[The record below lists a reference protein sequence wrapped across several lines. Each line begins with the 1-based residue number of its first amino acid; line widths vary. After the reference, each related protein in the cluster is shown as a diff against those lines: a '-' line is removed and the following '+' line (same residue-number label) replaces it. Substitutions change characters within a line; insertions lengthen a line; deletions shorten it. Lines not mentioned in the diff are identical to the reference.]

1 MTSIL
6 SVPVPDEPQSEEP
19 PTCRECDRRHGT
31 SEPEKLVCALRF
43 YAADNSLPDDLTA
56 QIEAV
61 ADAIEER
68 ETDIANDV
76 HQQWIESGGGRY

>member
-1 MTSIL
+1 MIGSHEKRR
-6 SVPVPDEPQSEEP
+6 SQSSA
-19 PTCRECDRRHGT
+19 RSARRPGSHGT

-68 ETDIANDV
+68 ETDIAMAV
-76 HQQWIESGGGRY
+76 HEKWVESGGGRY

>member
-19 PTCRECDRRHGT
+19 PTCRECDRHHGA

-43 YAADNSLPDDLTA
+43 YSADNALPDALTA

-61 ADAIEER
+61 ADEIEEHA
-68 ETDIANDV
+68 TDRATAA
-76 HQQWIESGGGRY
+76 HQEWLESGGGRY